1 MRNYKKIIALATALT
16 LFMGLAACGGAATTA
31 AATTAAATT
40 AAAVET
46 TAAPVAETTAAATET
61 TAAAVE
67 TTVAET
73 TAAPAAG
80 GMKTGLAVNTVTG
93 KSKAATAEEP
103 GVATIESSIVAVLVA
118 EDGTIADIKI
128 DALRADANFD
138 ATGKVTTDMATT
150 FMTKQELGAD
160 YGMNWM
166 DQAKTLEEYAKGK
179 TIEEI
184 KATKLTAE
192 GVPDA
197 VDALAGVSIH
207 INDTIDTIELAVNN
221 AKAIG
226 AGEGD
231 KLGLGTVASLNGT
244 KSVGEDERNP
254 EVGTVQVY
262 EYFTALTVNGEGKVT
277 SAIND
282 AAQGV
287 VKFDAT
293 GAITSDTTAVLSSK
307 NVIGEGYGM
316 KKASAIGKEWNE
328 QADAFAQY
336 FVGKTAEE
344 IAGTTLDDTGHVTDA
359 DLLSSVTVHVND
371 FITTAAKAFE
381 SAK

>member
-1 MRNYKKIIALATALT
+1 MRNYKKILALATALT
-16 LFMGLAACGGAATTA
+16 LFMGLAACGGTATTAATTA
-31 AATTAAATT
+31 AAETTTAAA
-40 AAAVET
+40 ET
-46 TAAPVAETTAAATET
+46 TKEAETTAAET
-61 TAAAVE
+61 TAAE
-67 TTVAET
+67 AET
-73 TAAPAAG
+73 TAAETAATG
-80 GMKTGLAVNTVTG
+80 GMKTGLAINTVTS
-93 KSKAATAEEP
+93 KSKAATASEA
-103 GVATIESSIVAVLVA
+103 GVATVESSIVAVLVA

-128 DALRADANFD
+128 DALRADAQFD
-138 ATGKVTTDMATT
+138 ATGNVTTDLATT
-150 FMTKQELGAD
+150 FQTKNELGAD

-166 DQAKTLEEYAKGK
+166 EQAQTLADYAKGK
-179 TIEEI
+179 TIDEI

-231 KLGLGTVASLNGT
+231 KLGLGTVASLSGT
-244 KSVGEDERNP
+244 KSVGKDERNP
-254 EVGTVQVY
+254 EVGTIQVY
-262 EYFTALTVNGEGKVT
+262 EYFTALTVNAEGKVT

-287 VKFDAT
+287 VKFDNT
-293 GAITSDTTAVLSSK
+293 GAITSDTAAVLSSK
-307 NVIGEGYGM
+307 NVIGAGYGM
-316 KKASAIGKEWNE
+316 IKASQIGKEWDE
-328 QADAFAQY
+328 QANAFAQY
-336 FVGKTAEE
+336 FVGKTADE
-344 IAGTTLDDTGHVTDA
+344 IAGTKLDDGGKVTDA
-359 DLLSSVTVHVND
+359 DLLASVTVHVND

>member
-16 LFMGLAACGGAATTA
+16 LFMGLAACGGTATT
-31 AATTAAATT
+31 
-40 AAAVET
+40 T
-46 TAAPVAETTAAATET
+46 TAAPAAETTTAAPAETT
-61 TAAAVE
+61 TAAPAAE
-67 TTVAET
+67 TTTAAPAETT

-80 GMKTGLAVNTVTG
+80 GMKTGLAIMTVTG
-93 KSKAATAEEP
+93 KSKAATAAEA
-103 GVATIESSIVAVLVA
+103 GTATIESAIVAVLVA
-118 EDGTIADIKI
+118 EDGKIADIKI

-150 FMTKQELGAD
+150 FMTKNELGAD

-166 DQAKTLEEYAKGK
+166 DQAKKLADYAVGK
-179 TIEEI
+179 TVEEL
-184 KATKLTAE
+184 KATKMVE
-192 GVPDA
+192 GVPDG

-207 INDTIDTIELAVNN
+207 INDSIAAIELAVKN
-221 AKAIG
+221 AKAMG

-231 KLGLGTVASLNGT
+231 KLGLGTVASLSGT
-244 KSVGEDERNP
+244 KSVGEDTRAP
-254 EVGTVQVY
+254 EVGKVQVY
-262 EYFTALTVNGEGKVT
+262 EYFTALTVNKDGKVT

-287 VKFDAT
+287 VTFDKT
-293 GAITSDTTAVLSSK
+293 GAITSDLAAVLDSK

-316 KKASAIGKEWNE
+316 KKASAIGKEWDE
-328 QADAFAQY
+328 QAAAFAEY
-336 FVGKTAEE
+336 MMGKTAAE
-344 IAGTTLDDTGHVTDA
+344 IAGIKLNEGGNVTDA
-359 DLLSSVTVHVND
+359 DLLASVSVHVND